1 MHCFTVMLEGREDE
15 QHYFV
20 SFDVAAPDQK
30 TAVSIAQDK
39 AVCLGY
45 SIVGVEDVDTQSIS
59 ALTVSTPQVLKVY
72 GRSFFEPSE
81 LGEGVS

>member
-1 MHCFTVMLEGREDE
+1 MYCFTVMLENQENE
-15 QHYFV
+15 QHYFI

-30 TAVSIAQDK
+30 TSVSIAQDK
-39 AVCLGY
+39 AVCHVY

-81 LGEGVS
+81 LGKGVS